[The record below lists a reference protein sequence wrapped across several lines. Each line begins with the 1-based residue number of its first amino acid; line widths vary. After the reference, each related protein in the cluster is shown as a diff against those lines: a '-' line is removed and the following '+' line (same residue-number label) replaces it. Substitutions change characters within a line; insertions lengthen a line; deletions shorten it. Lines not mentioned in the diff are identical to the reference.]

1 MNTFWFGFFSM
12 ITLLP
17 LGMAVGFFLWR
28 RRLLLRIQT
37 MIDAAVAGTFTEQRF
52 NESRL
57 SALENSLWRYLQDNQ
72 VSRQRLLEQKQNIQ
86 EGISDISH
94 QAVTPLS
101 NILLYSELLEE
112 LLTNMGKDDLEELAA
127 IREQAEKLDFFMQAL
142 QKLSRLEYG
151 ILSLQPEEQDISEV
165 LLALRRQYLPSAAQK
180 QIQLLLEPTS
190 GLAIFDRKWTI
201 EAIGNLIDNAIK
213 YTPEGGTVSVCIN
226 EYLLFLRIDIRDTGI
241 GISEQELGS
250 IFTRFYRSANVKV
263 EPGIGLGLY
272 LTREV
277 MKAQNGYLKV
287 SSVPGTGS
295 IFSVFLLRKS
305 PSEKLSQN

>member
-1 MNTFWFGFFSM
+1 MNTFWFGLFSM

-28 RRLLLRIQT
+28 RRLLLRLQT

-101 NILLYSELLEE
+101 NILLYLELLEE

-201 EAIGNLIDNAIK
+201 ESEI
-213 YTPEGGTVSVCIN
+213 PE
-226 EYLLFLRIDIRDTGI
+226 
-241 GISEQELGS
+241 
-250 IFTRFYRSANVKV
+250 SASLN
-263 EPGIGLGLY
+263 
-272 LTREV
+272 R
-277 MKAQNGYLKV
+277 N
-287 SSVPGTGS
+287 
-295 IFSVFLLRKS
+295 
-305 PSEKLSQN
+305 